1 MRGKQVFMEGLIA
14 HGVEYIFGN
23 PGTTESPIL
32 DALLD
37 YPQLRYIVAL
47 HEGVALG
54 AASYYAQTS
63 GKVAVV
69 NVHVAPGLGN
79 SLGML
84 YNAFKARAPL
94 VVTAGQQ
101 DTRLRLRGP
110 VLGHDLVAMA
120 APLTKWSVQVERADE
135 FALIMHRALKI
146 ATDPPAGP
154 VFVALPIDVLEQET
168 DLAPFVPGR
177 LYRAPEP
184 DPAGVQAAAELLR
197 SARRPAIVVGD
208 DAVSAAAEVAA
219 LAEQLGAAVWCE
231 GIRAHQVMPTS
242 HPNFRLGLPFD
253 AVAIRAALDGADV
266 VLLVGGPFFEEVW
279 YAPGSP
285 LPPGAA
291 AIQVESAPERLAHNL
306 PVSVGLVSHPRAAL
320 AALRAAIERNER
332 NQRNARGESRAFRDA
347 AAQRNAALRALKAQD
362 AQAQRARAAKRWDHA
377 PISVPRLMAEIEA
390 VLPPDAIVVDES
402 ITASIELART
412 VQFERAGDYVGAR
425 GGGIGQA
432 LPGALG
438 VKLAHPDRP
447 VVALS
452 GDGSAMYSIQ
462 ALWTAAHHDLAVVF
476 VILNNREYRIL
487 KHNMDTY
494 RQRFGAKP
502 DRAYPNM
509 DLVAPDLGFVDLA
522 RGMGVEAMRVA
533 TPGELRP
540 ALEKAL
546 GAGRP
551 FLLDVAIEG
560 RA

>member
-1 MRGKQVFMEGLIA
+1 MRGRQVFMETLIA
-14 HGVEYIFGN
+14 HGVEHIFGN

-84 YNAFKARAPL
+84 YNAFKARVPL
-94 VVTAGQQ
+94 AVTAGQQ

-135 FALIMHRALKI
+135 FALIMHRALKV

-154 VFVALPIDVLEQET
+154 VFVGLPIDVLEQET
-168 DLAPFVPGR
+168 DLVPFPPGR
-177 LYRAPEP
+177 LHGTPDP
-184 DPAGVQAAAELLR
+184 DPAGIQAAAELLLG
-197 SARRPAIVVGD
+197 SLRPAIVVGD
-208 DAVSAAAEVAA
+208 DAASGAAEVAA

-231 GIRAHQVMPTS
+231 GIRARQVLPS
-242 HPNFRLGLPFD
+242 GHPNFRLGLPFD
-253 AVAIRAALDGADV
+253 AVAIRRALDGADV

-285 LPPGAA
+285 LPEGAA
-291 AIQVESAPERLAHNL
+291 AIQIESSPERLAHNL
-306 PVSVGLVSHPRAAL
+306 PVRVGLVSHPRAAL
-320 AALRAAIERNER
+320 SALRAAT
-332 NQRNARGESRAFRDA
+332 ARGAGAAFRDA
-347 AAQRNAALRALKAQD
+347 AAERNRALRALKSQD

-377 PISVPRLMAEIEA
+377 PISVPRFAAEIEA
-390 VLPPDAIVVDES
+390 ALPPDAIVVDES
-402 ITASIELART
+402 ITASIDLVRT
-412 VQFERAGDYVGAR
+412 VEFESEDAYVGAR

-522 RGMGVEAMRVA
+522 RGMGVEGMRVSK
-533 TPGELRP
+533 PGELRP
-540 ALEKAL
+540 ALDKAL

>member
-1 MRGKQVFMEGLIA
+1 MRGKQVFMESLIG

-63 GKVAVV
+63 GKPAVV
-69 NVHVAPGLGN
+69 SLHVAPGLGN
-79 SLGML
+79 ALGML

-135 FALIMHRALKI
+135 FALIMHRALKV

-168 DLAPFVPGR
+168 DLAPLAPGR
-177 LYRAPEP
+177 LYRAPAP
-184 DPAGVQAAAELLR
+184 DPAGIQAAAQLLLG
-197 SARRPAIVVGD
+197 ARRPVIVVGD
-208 DAVSAAAEVAA
+208 DAASAAAEVTA

-231 GIRAHQVMPTS
+231 GIRARQAVPST

-253 AVAIRAALDGADV
+253 AAAIRKALDGADV

-285 LPPGAA
+285 LPPEAA
-291 AIQVESAPERLAHNL
+291 AIQVESSPERLAHNL
-306 PVSVGLVSHPRAAL
+306 PVRVGLVSDPRAAL
-320 AALRAAIERNER
+320 AALRAAIGL
-332 NQRNARGESRAFRDA
+332 GESRAFRDA
-347 AAQRNAALRALKAQD
+347 ATARNAALRALKTED
-362 AQAQRARAAKRWDHA
+362 AQAQRARAAKRWEHA
-377 PISVPRLMAEIEA
+377 PISVPRLVAEIEA
-390 VLPPDAIVVDES
+390 ALPPDAIVVDES
-402 ITASIELART
+402 ITASIDLART
-412 VQFERAGDYVGAR
+412 VQFERPGDYVGAR

-438 VKLAHPDRP
+438 VKLAQPERP

-522 RGMGVEAMRVA
+522 RGLGVEAMRVA
-533 TPGELRP
+533 SPGELRP
-540 ALEKAL
+540 ALEKTL
-546 GAGRP
+546 GARRP

>member
-1 MRGKQVFMEGLIA
+1 
-14 HGVEYIFGN
+14 
-23 PGTTESPIL
+23 
-32 DALLD
+32 
-37 YPQLRYIVAL
+37 
-47 HEGVALG
+47 
-54 AASYYAQTS
+54 
-63 GKVAVV
+63 
-69 NVHVAPGLGN
+69 
-79 SLGML
+79 
-84 YNAFKARAPL
+84 
-94 VVTAGQQ
+94 
-101 DTRLRLRGP
+101 
-110 VLGHDLVAMA
+110 
-120 APLTKWSVQVERADE
+120 
-135 FALIMHRALKI
+135 
-146 ATDPPAGP
+146 
-154 VFVALPIDVLEQET
+154 
-168 DLAPFVPGR
+168 
-177 LYRAPEP
+177 
-184 DPAGVQAAAELLR
+184 
-197 SARRPAIVVGD
+197 
-208 DAVSAAAEVAA
+208 
-219 LAEQLGAAVWCE
+219 
-231 GIRAHQVMPTS
+231 
-242 HPNFRLGLPFD
+242 
-253 AVAIRAALDGADV
+253 

-285 LPPGAA
+285 LPEGAA
-291 AIQVESAPERLAHNL
+291 AIHVESSPERLAHNL

-320 AALRAAIERNER
+320 AALRAAIGRNE
-332 NQRNARGESRAFRDA
+332 RGESRAFSDA

-377 PISVPRLMAEIEA
+377 PISVPRLMAELESA
-390 VLPPDAIVVDES
+390 LPPDAIVVDES
-402 ITASIELART
+402 ITASIDLART
-412 VQFERAGDYVGAR
+412 VQFGRPGDYVGAR

-438 VKLAHPDRP
+438 VKLAHPGRP

-462 ALWTAAHHDLAVVF
+462 ALWTAAHHELAAVF

-502 DRAYPNM
+502 DRGYPNM

-540 ALEKAL
+540 ALDRAL

>member
-1 MRGKQVFMEGLIA
+1 MESLIA
-14 HGVEYIFGN
+14 HGVEYVFGN

-54 AASYYAQTS
+54 AAAYYAQTS
-63 GKVAVV
+63 GRPGVV
-69 NVHVAPGLGN
+69 NLHVAPGLGN
-79 SLGML
+79 ALGML
-84 YNAFKARAPL
+84 YNAFKARTPL

-135 FALIMHRALKI
+135 FALILHRALKI

-168 DLAPFVPGR
+168 DVAPFPPGR
-177 LYRAPEP
+177 LHRSPDPEP
-184 DPAGVQAAAELLR
+184 AGIQAAAELLLR
-197 SARRPAIVVGD
+197 AQRPAIVVGD
-208 DAVSAAAEVAA
+208 DAASASAEVTA

-231 GIRAHQVMPTS
+231 GIRTHQVMPS
-242 HPNFRLGLPFD
+242 GHPNFRLGLPFE
-253 AVAIRAALDGADV
+253 AVAIRRALEGSDV

-285 LPPGAA
+285 LPTGAV
-291 AIQVESAPERLAHNL
+291 AIQVEASAERLAHNL
-306 PVSVGLVSHPRAAL
+306 PVSVGLVGHPRAAL
-320 AALRAAIERNER
+320 AALGAAVERGATGAVREAAARRNE
-332 NQRNARGESRAFRDA
+332 
-347 AAQRNAALRALKAQD
+347 ALRALKAED
-362 AQAQRARAAKRWDHA
+362 VQAQRARAAKRWDAA
-377 PISVPRLMAEIEA
+377 PISMPRLMAEVEA
-390 VLPPDAIVVDES
+390 ALPADAIVVDEA
-402 ITASIELART
+402 ITAGPDLART
-412 VQFERAGDYVGAR
+412 VQFERPGDYVGAR

-476 VILNNREYRIL
+476 VILSNREYRIL

-502 DRAYPNM
+502 DRGYPNM
-509 DLVAPDLGFVDLA
+509 DLVSPDLGFVDLA

-540 ALEKAL
+540 ALDKAL
-546 GAGRP
+546 AARRP

-560 RA
+560 KA

>member
-1 MRGKQVFMEGLIA
+1 MESLLA
-14 HGVEYIFGN
+14 HGVEHIFGN
-23 PGTTESPIL
+23 PGTTEIPIL

-37 YPQLRYIVAL
+37 YPRLRYIVAL

-54 AASYYAQTS
+54 AASYHAQAT
-63 GKVAVV
+63 GRPAVV

-84 YNAFKARAPL
+84 YNALKARAPL

-120 APLTKWSVQVERADE
+120 APLTKWSVQAERADE
-135 FALIMHRALKI
+135 LALIMHRAVKI

-154 VFVALPIDVLEQET
+154 VFVGLPIDVMEQET
-168 DLAPFVPGR
+168 DQGPLAPGR
-177 LYRAPEP
+177 LHRAPAP
-184 DPAGVQAAAELLR
+184 DPAGVAEAAALLLGGRRPVIVAGDDAAPAAAELL
-197 SARRPAIVVGD
+197 
-208 DAVSAAAEVAA
+208 A
-219 LAEQLGAAVWCE
+219 LAERLGAAVWCE
-231 GIRAHQVMPTS
+231 GIRARQVVPS
-242 HPNFRLGLPFD
+242 RHPNFRLSLPFD
-253 AVAIRAALDGADV
+253 AVAIRRALDEADV

-291 AIQVESAPERLAHNL
+291 AIHVETSPERLAHNL
-306 PVSVGLVSHPRAAL
+306 PVTVGLVSEPRAAL
-320 AALRAAIERNER
+320 AALRSAVEREAGDAFRAAAAARNEV
-332 NQRNARGESRAFRDA
+332 
-347 AAQRNAALRALKAQD
+347 LRALKAQD
-362 AQAQRARAAKRWDHA
+362 AQAQRARAAKRWDSA
-377 PISVPRLMAEIEA
+377 PISMPRLMAEVESA
-390 VLPPDAIVVDES
+390 LPDDAIVVDEA
-402 ITASIELART
+402 ITAGPDLART
-412 VQFERAGDYVGAR
+412 IQFERAGDYVGAR

-432 LPGALG
+432 LPGAIG
-438 VKLAHPDRP
+438 IKLARPDRP

-462 ALWTAAHHDLAVVF
+462 ALWTAAHHDLAIAF

-502 DRAYPNM
+502 DRGYPNM
-509 DLVAPDLGFVDLA
+509 DLVSPDLGFVDIA
-522 RGMGVEAMRVA
+522 RGLGVEGMRVGHPA
-533 TPGELRP
+533 ELRP
-540 ALEKAL
+540 ALGRAL

-560 RA
+560 RP

>member
-1 MRGKQVFMEGLIA
+1 MKGKHVLMESLIA
-14 HGVEYIFGN
+14 HGVEYMFGN

-37 YPQLRYIVAL
+37 YPQLSYVVAL

-54 AASYYAQTS
+54 AASYYAQAS
-63 GKVAVV
+63 GKPAVV
-69 NVHVAPGLGN
+69 NIHVAPGLGN
-79 SLGML
+79 ALGML
-84 YNAFKARAPL
+84 YNALKARSPI

-135 FALIMHRALKI
+135 FALIVHRALKI

-168 DLAPFVPGR
+168 DVEPFASGR

-184 DPAGVQAAAELLR
+184 DPAGVQAAAELLLG
-197 SARRPAIVVGD
+197 SRRPAIVVGD
-208 DAVSAAAEVAA
+208 DAAGAAADVAA
-219 LAEQLGAAVWCE
+219 LAERLGAAVWCE
-231 GIRAHQVMPTS
+231 GIRTHQVLPS
-242 HPNFRLGLPFD
+242 GHPSFRLGLPFD
-253 AVAIRAALDGADV
+253 AVAIRKALEGADAI
-266 VLLVGGPFFEEVW
+266 LLVGGPFFEEVW

-285 LPPGAA
+285 LPPGART
-291 AIQVESAPERLAHNL
+291 IHVESSPERLAHNW

-320 AALRAAIERNER
+320 SALRAAVDRGAPPSFHEAARSRN
-332 NQRNARGESRAFRDA
+332 D
-347 AAQRNAALRALKAQD
+347 ALRVLKAQD
-362 AQAQRARAAKRWDHA
+362 AEAQRARAAKRWDHA
-377 PISVPRLMAEIEA
+377 PIAVPRLMAELESA
-390 VLPPDAIVVDES
+390 LPPEAIVVDES
-402 ITASIELART
+402 ITASIDLART
-412 VQFERAGDYVGAR
+412 LQFERAGDYVGAR

-447 VVALS
+447 VVAVS

-462 ALWTAAHHDLAVVF
+462 ALWTAAHHDLAIVF

-502 DRAYPNM
+502 ERGYPNM
-509 DLVAPDLGFVDLA
+509 DLVSPDLGFVDLA
-522 RGMGVEAMRVA
+522 RGLGVEGMRV
-533 TPGELRP
+533 TRPGELRA
-540 ALEKAL
+540 ALDRAL

-551 FLLDVAIEG
+551 FLVDVAIEG

>member
-1 MRGKQVFMEGLIA
+1 MRGKQVLMESLIA
-14 HGVEYIFGN
+14 HEVEYVFGN

-37 YPQLRYIVAL
+37 YPQLRYVVAL

-54 AASYYAQTS
+54 AASYYAQAS
-63 GKVAVV
+63 GKPAAV
-69 NVHVAPGLGN
+69 NIHVAPGLGN
-79 SLGML
+79 ALGML
-84 YNAFKARAPL
+84 YNALKARSPL
-94 VVTAGQQ
+94 IVTAGQQ

-135 FALIMHRALKI
+135 FALIVHRALKI

-168 DLAPFVPGR
+168 DVEPFAPGR
-177 LYRAPEP
+177 LYRAPQP
-184 DPAGVQAAAELLR
+184 DPEGIRAAAELLLA
-197 SARRPAIVVGD
+197 SARPTIVVGD
-208 DAVSAAAEVAA
+208 DAASAASEVAA
-219 LAEQLGAAVWCE
+219 LAERLGAAVWCE
-231 GIRAHQVMPTS
+231 GIRMHQALPS
-242 HPNFRLGLPFD
+242 RHPNFRLGLPFD
-253 AVAIRAALDGADV
+253 TVAIRTALDGVDV

-285 LPPGAA
+285 LPPGAK
-291 AIQVESAPERLAHNL
+291 AIHVETSPERLAHNL
-306 PVSVGLVSHPRAAL
+306 PVSLGLVSHPRAAL
-320 AALRAAIERNER
+320 AALASAVERG
-332 NQRNARGESRAFRDA
+332 AGPAFREA
-347 AAQRNAALRALKAQD
+347 AARRNDGLRALKTQD
-362 AQAQRARAAKRWDHA
+362 AEAQRARAAKRWDRA
-377 PISVPRLMAEIEA
+377 PISVPRFMAELESA
-390 VLPPDAIVVDES
+390 LPPEAIVVDES
-402 ITASIELART
+402 ITASIDLART
-412 VQFERAGDYVGAR
+412 VQFEGTGDYVGAR

-447 VVALS
+447 VVAVS

-502 DRAYPNM
+502 DRGYPNM

-522 RGMGVEAMRVA
+522 RGMGVEGARIT

-540 ALEKAL
+540 ALDKAL
-546 GAGRP
+546 GARRP